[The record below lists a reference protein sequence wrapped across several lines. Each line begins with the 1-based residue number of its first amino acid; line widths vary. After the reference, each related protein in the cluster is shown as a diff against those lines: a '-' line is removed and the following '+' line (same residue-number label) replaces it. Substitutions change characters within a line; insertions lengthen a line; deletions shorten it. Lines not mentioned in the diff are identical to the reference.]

1 MLITYFCKFNDNGER
16 EASIPSTMVDN
27 YGGKEKLMFDGYI
40 EISDEDYQYYVGNK
54 GQGNNGTGYIRDST
68 TGKPIS
74 APARV
79 ITLEE
84 QANAL
89 KSACDTDVQAIDNA
103 IDVANK
109 NGNTE
114 RIAEL
119 QKMRQQRIQQYSDE
133 LENLT
138 SET

>member
-1 MLITYFCKFNDNGER
+1 MYYLCKFDETGKR
-16 EASIPSTMVDN
+16 EASIPSTMIDR
-27 YGGKEKLMFDGYI
+27 YGGEEKLTREGYI
-40 EISDEDYQYYVGNK
+40 KITTDDYQYYVGNK
-54 GQGNNGTGYIRDST
+54 GAGNNGTGYIRDT
-68 TGKPIS
+68 ETGKPVS